1 MKDIYTIV
9 IMSSD
14 NGPIRQFAIERRIF
28 RKLIVLSFIVLVGA
42 LGGVVYGIYSKGK
55 VHAIHSKLQS
65 ANTENKRLEKE
76 QQSWLNKLDNEMQQI
91 REMAEKV
98 RHVLGIS
105 TEKGILGQGGA
116 GFGTEELEDI
126 DQESIL
132 RTRPQDTH
140 SIEEIDPASSD
151 DSPASD
157 SRLTQIHRLKN
168 EIQPIY
174 SHVGNAVKAVNEMP
188 SILPLKVH
196 DQLLFSVRLQDVTD
210 LNSGNFSEE
219 LRRAFEANGISF
231 SQDVSISIEKKD
243 TQWGID
249 DAGNN
254 QTYVAYKAG
263 DRLNIYPE
271 GIELKP
277 YWYSSEF
284 GWRSHPITKKRQ
296 FHRGLD
302 IRARRGTP
310 VLAAADGV
318 VTKVTRDRY
327 LGRMIRIEH
336 EARNME
342 TVYGHLN
349 KYAKG
354 IRDGKAVKRGEVIAF
369 VGNTG
374 VSTGPHLHYG
384 VYHAMQKRWKN
395 PRNYILDE

>member
-14 NGPIRQFAIERRIF
+14 NGPIRQFAIERHIF
-28 RKLIVLSFIVLVGA
+28 RKLIVLSFVVLVGA
-42 LGGVVYGIYSKGK
+42 LGGVFYGVYSKGK

-65 ANTENKRLEKE
+65 ANNKYELLKTDQQNRLETEGKMM
-76 QQSWLNKLDNEMQQI
+76 NEVWD
-91 REMAEKV
+91 MAEKV
-98 RHVLGIS
+98 QQVLGIS

-116 GFGTEELEDI
+116 GFDTDEFENAE
-126 DQESIL
+126 QESIH
-132 RTRPQDTH
+132 RKQPHDTH
-140 SIEEIDPASSD
+140 SIEIATGSMD

-157 SRLTQIHRLKN
+157 SRLAQIRRLHN

-174 SHVGNAVKAVNEMP
+174 DYVTNAVKAVNEMP
-188 SILPLKVH
+188 SILPIKVRN
-196 DQLLFSVRLQDVTD
+196 QLLFSVNLENPTD
-210 LNSGNFSEE
+210 TNGGIISEE
-219 LRRAFEANGISF
+219 FRRAFLANGF
-231 SQDVSISIEKKD
+231 PLSQDISITTETEDNHWWIADKAK
-243 TQWGID
+243 
-249 DAGNN
+249 NL
-254 QTYVAYKAG
+254 TYAVYKAKG
-263 DRLNIYPE
+263 KLNVYPE
-271 GIELKP
+271 GNRMKP
-277 YWYSSEF
+277 YWYSSGF

-302 IRARRGTP
+302 IRARKGTP

-318 VTKVTRDRY
+318 VSKVTRDRY

-336 EARNME
+336 KARNME

-354 IRDGKAVKRGEVIAF
+354 IRDGKAVKRGEVIAY

-384 VYHAMQKRWKN
+384 VYHAQKKSWKN
-395 PRNYILDE
+395 PKNYILDE

>member
-28 RKLIVLSFIVLVGA
+28 RKLIILSFIVLVGA
-42 LGGVVYGIYSKGK
+42 LGGVFYGIYSKGK

-65 ANTENKRLEKE
+65 ANSENERLNTE
-76 QQSWLNKLDNEMQQI
+76 QQSWLDTLDNEMQQI
-91 REMAEKV
+91 RDMAEKV

-116 GFGTEELEDI
+116 GFDAEILDDI
-126 DQESIL
+126 EQESIL
-132 RTRPQDTH
+132 KSQPQDDH
-140 SIEEIDPASSD
+140 SIEIEAGLSE

-157 SRLTQIHRLKN
+157 SRFTQILRLKN

-188 SILPLKVH
+188 SILPIEVRDK
-196 DQLLFSVRLQDVTD
+196 LLFAVNLENPTD
-210 LNSGNFSEE
+210 LSGEIISNQ
-219 LRRAFEANGISF
+219 LRQAFKSNGISL
-231 SQDVSISIEKKD
+231 SQDVSISTEKEDSHWWIADK
-243 TQWGID
+243 
-249 DAGNN
+249 AKNR
-254 QTYVAYKAG
+254 TYAVYKAKG
-263 DRLNIYPE
+263 KLSIYPE
-271 GIELKP
+271 GIEVKP
-277 YWYSSEF
+277 YWFSSEF
-284 GWRSHPITKKRQ
+284 GWRPHPITKKRQ

-318 VTKVTRDRY
+318 VSKVTRDRY
-327 LGRMIRIEH
+327 LGRVIRIEH
-336 EARNME
+336 KARQME
-342 TVYGHLN
+342 TLYGHLN

-354 IRDGKAVKRGEVIAF
+354 IRRGKVVKRGEVIAY

-384 VYHAMQKRWKN
+384 VYHAKKKSWMN
-395 PRNYILDE
+395 PKNYILDQ

>member
-28 RKLIVLSFIVLVGA
+28 RKLIALSFIVLVGA
-42 LGGVVYGIYSKGK
+42 LGGVLYGIYSKGK

-65 ANTENKRLEKE
+65 ANNKYELLKTDQQNRLETVD
-76 QQSWLNKLDNEMQQI
+76 NKMNEVWD
-91 REMAEKV
+91 MAEKV
-98 RHVLGIS
+98 RQVLGIS

-116 GFGTEELEDI
+116 GFDTDEFENAE
-126 DQESIL
+126 QESIH
-132 RTRPQDTH
+132 RKQPHDTH
-140 SIEEIDPASSD
+140 SIEIATGSMD

-157 SRLTQIHRLKN
+157 SRLAQISRLNN

-174 SHVGNAVKAVNEMP
+174 DYVTNAVKAVNEMP
-188 SILPLKVH
+188 SILPIKVR
-196 DQLLFSVRLQDVTD
+196 DKILFSVNLEIPTD
-210 LNSGNFSEE
+210 SSGENISDE
-219 LRRAFEANGISF
+219 LRRAFESNGIAL
-231 SQDVSISIEKKD
+231 SQDVSISTEKE
-243 TQWGID
+243 
-249 DAGNN
+249 GNHWWIADKAKN
-254 QTYVAYKAG
+254 LTYAVYKVNG
-263 DRLNIYPE
+263 KLNIYRE
-271 GIELKP
+271 GIKMKP

-284 GWRSHPITKKRQ
+284 GWRNHPITKKRQ

-318 VTKVTRDRY
+318 VLKVTRDRY

-336 EARNME
+336 KARQIE

-354 IRDGKAVKRGEVIAF
+354 IRRGKVVKRGDIIAY

-384 VYHAMQKRWKN
+384 VYHAKKKSWMN
-395 PRNYILDE
+395 PKNYILDE

>member
-1 MKDIYTIV
+1 MKGIYTIV

-14 NGPIRQFAIERRIF
+14 NGPIRQFAVQHRFF
-28 RKLIVLSFIVLVGA
+28 RKLIILSFIVLVGA

-65 ANTENKRLEKE
+65 ANTENERLKTE
-76 QQSWLNKLDNEMQQI
+76 QQSWLDTLDNEMQQI

-116 GFGTEELEDI
+116 GFDTEEFEDI
-126 DQESIL
+126 NQESIL

-140 SIEEIDPASSD
+140 SIEIDPASSA

-174 SHVGNAVKAVNEMP
+174 SHVGDAVKAVNEMP

-254 QTYVAYKAG
+254 LTYVAYKAG

-284 GWRSHPITKKRQ
+284 GWRRHPITKKRQ

-302 IRARRGTP
+302 ISARRGTP
-310 VLAAADGV
+310 VLAAADGI

-327 LGRMIRIEH
+327 LGRMIRIRH
-336 EARNME
+336 EARQME

-354 IRDGKAVKRGEVIAF
+354 IRVRKAVKRGEVIAF

-384 VYHAMQKRWKN
+384 VYHSKKKSWTN
-395 PRNYILDE
+395 PKNYILDE